1 MFDCQRQLL
10 SFLYLGEV
18 MTTVLRSPGRRSKKL
33 SLKRAPCKGI
43 SIKTSFARAG
53 ENNVSSHMPSFCFIL
68 QRKRL
73 FRGRSRSFVFLKK
86 YTVSARVFPALSF
99 SVSCMK
105 QRCCSSGDSQVSGFI
120 RYTHWEVLAGTVN
133 VLSCI
138 GLPCFFPSKSVTF
151 ISNIGG
157 LWCPD
162 SRKSVDIE
170 AVVLPDRI
178 DEDWSKDS
186 FGLVMQGFPVTVIV
200 DARPGYYR

>member
-10 SFLYLGEV
+10 SFLYLG
-18 MTTVLRSPGRRSKKL
+18 RSDDDRFTFSGKKVEKVVAETG
-33 SLKRAPCKGI
+33 SLQRNFNKDIFC
-43 SIKTSFARAG
+43 RAG

-68 QRKRL
+68 QETVVS
-73 FRGRSRSFVFLKK
+73 GRSRSFVFLKK

-151 ISNIGG
+151 ISNI
-157 LWCPD
+157 
-162 SRKSVDIE
+162 R
-170 AVVLPDRI
+170 
-178 DEDWSKDS
+178 WS
-186 FGLVMQGFPVTVIV
+186 LVSGQSEI
-200 DARPGYYR
+200 R

>member
-10 SFLYLGEV
+10 SFLYLG
-18 MTTVLRSPGRRSKKL
+18 RSDDDRFTFSGKKVE
-33 SLKRAPCKGI
+33 KVVAE
-43 SIKTSFARAG
+43 TFARVG

-68 QRKRL
+68 QETVVS
-73 FRGRSRSFVFLKK
+73 GRSRSFVFLKK

-151 ISNIGG
+151 ISNI
-157 LWCPD
+157 
-162 SRKSVDIE
+162 R
-170 AVVLPDRI
+170 
-178 DEDWSKDS
+178 WS
-186 FGLVMQGFPVTVIV
+186 LVSGQSEI
-200 DARPGYYR
+200 R